1 MTTPPGRILV
11 AGAACVFLQATPA
24 WLLASQSGD
33 RVMTTPLAASLEGP
47 LGLAGR
53 QLLSAT
59 APPFVAYVLSTS
71 ALCPMLLLL
80 LWETHASAWPSLP
93 RASRP
98 ARVQI
103 TWAVA
108 HAVGLCGLVALLLL
122 RAPSVQDVAGWSL
135 RIGLWAA
142 SASITWLAA
151 LSVLSTMVQRTWL
164 RILAWFAFAFVL
176 LLCDTLWRAQPA
188 PLLPPSVVRNL
199 LAGERAGAL
208 VASCLWAAFAL
219 AFSGWVRRREG
230 NATDGVAG

>member
-1 MTTPPGRILV
+1 
-11 AGAACVFLQATPA
+11 
-24 WLLASQSGD
+24 
-33 RVMTTPLAASLEGP
+33 
-47 LGLAGR
+47 
-53 QLLSAT
+53 
-59 APPFVAYVLSTS
+59 
-71 ALCPMLLLL
+71 
-80 LWETHASAWPSLP
+80 
-93 RASRP
+93 
-98 ARVQI
+98 VQI

-135 RIGLWAA
+135 RVGLWAA

-219 AFSGWVRRREG
+219 AISGWVRRREG